1 MKNRGTWILG
11 ALCLVATARAAAS
24 RADAPA
30 IAEAGGELY
39 AHPLLTEEGGA
50 AFDALVA
57 LGYRDSEAMVAR
69 LTWGSAIE
77 EAADGTVVEDGSFVA
92 VLDIE
97 VDDDVAEP
105 VEPDAPAL
113 WVSPELDAALGDAAG
128 GPVEVML
135 ALDQTA
141 VRTGPPTLADAVAR
155 DILDGLILTEA
166 DAELTREEFLLG
178 REEEGLEPVAALGAA
193 VEACGGRVV
202 WESPRSL
209 MVDAWLSPACLAEV
223 EQHPGLA
230 SVTPVTEGEPD
241 AGHSLSIPGPEIDG
255 IELEDLLQSTAF
267 YNAGYQGS
275 ANLGLV
281 EHEGFKQL
289 QDNLGFEDG
298 SGSLRIHPME
308 CLLGTVCWDTIN
320 WDPGNAHA
328 NATVSLLVGDLTQG
342 QDPTLT
348 TSTAQRDV
356 SGVARGSEVW
366 VGHHGV
372 AVDVQTLWLT
382 YGTVRIGSMSASYP
396 SDPACEGR
404 DGWSV
409 AWNDMFESGVALF
422 KSAGNAHHTSATD
435 CTVGSPGS
443 ALGVFAVGAADLD
456 EATSLE
462 VIHPFQ
468 SRGGTTTEGRG
479 RTILGATGPS
489 GMDFAYPHYTWPT
502 DPTTGAECH
511 YGPDWGAGPCRI
523 ASLTKTSASTPAV
536 AGGAELVR
544 DWFTTERNADL
555 NAPGALY
562 ATLLLMGDRTDEF
575 DPSSPTPSAG
585 LPTATPKTTGYDNLW
600 GAGQVRL
607 RMFNSGGADNP
618 FRYEEG
624 NTCVTHGATVTIPMT
639 PNSTMPQDVGIL
651 KASAWWYDHR
661 HDVGT
666 DNDQV
671 KLQIKE
677 GTVTVATDNGT
688 DNRARA
694 SLDSVTP
701 GALYYLKLTGTSV
714 TSDLEGCG
722 ANATRV
728 FWAYYW
734 EDEHRDDGDDSDL
747 ARTE

>member
-1 MKNRGTWILG
+1 MNNRGTWILG
-11 ALCLVATARAAAS
+11 ALCLVATARAAGS

-39 AHPLLTEEGGA
+39 AHPLLTEEGDA
-50 AFDALVA
+50 AFDALAA

-77 EAADGTVVEDGSFVA
+77 EAADGTVMEDGSFVV
-92 VLDIE
+92 VLDVE
-97 VDDDVAEP
+97 VDEDVAEP
-105 VEPDAPAL
+105 VEPDAAAL
-113 WVSPELDAALGDAAG
+113 WVSPELDAALEDAAG

-135 ALDQTA
+135 ALDQAA
-141 VRTGPPTLADAVAR
+141 VRTSPPTLADAVAR

-223 EQHPGLA
+223 ERHPGLV

-241 AGHSLSIPGPEIDG
+241 AGHTISIPGPAIDG

-275 ANLGLV
+275 GNLGYA
-281 EHEGFKQL
+281 EGDGFKLL

-298 SGSLRIHPME
+298 SGGLRIHPME
-308 CLLGTVCWDTIN
+308 CLLGTFCWAAGN
-320 WDPGNAHA
+320 WDPGEAHA
-328 NATVSLLVGDLTQG
+328 NGAVSILVGDLTQG
-342 QDPTLT
+342 QDPALT
-348 TSTAQRDV
+348 TSAAQRDV

-366 VGHHGV
+366 VGSTAV
-372 AVDVQTLWLT
+372 AVDVQTLWLG
-382 YGTVRIGSMSASYP
+382 YGAVRSGTVSQSLGA
-396 SDPACEGR
+396 DPACEGR
-404 DGWSV
+404 DGWSI

-422 KSAGNAHHTSATD
+422 KSAGNAFHTSTTD
-435 CTVGSPGS
+435 CTVSAPGS
-443 ALGVFAVGAADLD
+443 AIGVFAVGAGAITG
-456 EATSLE
+456 TSLE
-462 VIHPFQ
+462 TDHDKS
-468 SRGGTTTEGRG
+468 SRGGTSTEGRG
-479 RTILGATGPS
+479 RTIIGAVGPS
-489 GMDFAYPHYTWPT
+489 SMDFVYPHYTWPV
-502 DPTTGAECH
+502 DPGTGAECH
-511 YGPDWGAGPCRI
+511 YGPDWGVGTPCRVDTM
-523 ASLTKTSASTPAV
+523 TKTSAAAPAV

-555 NAPGALY
+555 NTPGALY
-562 ATLLLMGDRTDEF
+562 ATIMLMGDRTDEF
-575 DPSSPTPSAG
+575 DPSSPTPSVG
-585 LPTATPKTTGYDNLW
+585 LPTATPKATGYDNLW

-618 FRYEEG
+618 FRYAEG
-624 NTCVTHGATVTIPMT
+624 NTCVTHGATVTIAMT
-639 PNSTMPQDVGIL
+639 PNGTMPQDVGIL
-651 KASAWWYDHR
+651 KATAWWYDHR
-661 HDVGT
+661 HDAGT

-677 GTVTVATDNGT
+677 GTVTVATDDGT

-734 EDEHRDDGDDSDL
+734 EDEHRDDADDSDL